1 MGNLAADAS
10 STSMC
15 RSTGGV
21 LPPNAAA
28 RLPIPVMPY
37 IIAEGHANACNVT
50 VVGFVWKRI
59 VEYRYTVFSGYNH
72 DLARGNAP

>member
-28 RLPIPVMPY
+28 RLPIPVLTY
-37 IIAEGHANACNVT
+37 IIAEGHADACNVT

-59 VEYRYTVFSGYNH
+59 VEYRYTVFSGYSY
-72 DLARGNAP
+72 DLARSKAP